1 MQQGKKYDIC
11 HIRAAVGR
19 WPASTFAGPTADD
32 ASAQGASGVT
42 PCRVRKYMAAASVRQ
57 RT

>member
-19 WPASTFAGPTADD
+19 WPASAFAGPTADD
-32 ASAQGASGVT
+32 ASA
-42 PCRVRKYMAAASVRQ
+42 
-57 RT
+57 